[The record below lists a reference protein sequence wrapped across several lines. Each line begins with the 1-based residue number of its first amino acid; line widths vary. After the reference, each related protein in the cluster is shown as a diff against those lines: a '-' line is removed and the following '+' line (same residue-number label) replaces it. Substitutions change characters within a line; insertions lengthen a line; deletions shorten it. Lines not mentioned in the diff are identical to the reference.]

1 MAHRFLDLTFTPK
14 VLAAQRHY
22 YGRAQDIP
30 PAPADD
36 TLGPEERA
44 FIESRDSLYLA
55 SVGETGWPYVQHRGG
70 VPGFVQVVSPTEIAF
85 ADFKGNRQ
93 LLTTGNVVTNDRVCL
108 FLMDYPRRER
118 LKLLGHAEILDAR
131 AHPDL
136 ARSLARPG
144 EDKAVE
150 RVFRVRVVGFD
161 WNCPKYITPR
171 FTAAEV
177 DEVVRP
183 LKERIAELESLIKKH
198 QP

>member
-1 MAHRFLDLTFTPK
+1 LDLTFTPK

-183 LKERIAELESLIKKH
+183 LKQRIAELESLIKKH

>member
-183 LKERIAELESLIKKH
+183 LKQRIAELESLIKKH